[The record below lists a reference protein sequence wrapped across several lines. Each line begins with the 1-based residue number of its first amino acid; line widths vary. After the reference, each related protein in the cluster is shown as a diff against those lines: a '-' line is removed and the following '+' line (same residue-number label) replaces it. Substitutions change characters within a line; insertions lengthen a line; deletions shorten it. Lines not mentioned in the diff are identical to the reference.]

1 MGIVTLVSGG
11 FDSTLMSLMAHEE
24 GITLFPLFI
33 DYGQLG
39 VSKEW
44 AACQRL
50 HKQLGLPPVTYM
62 DLSGFGKTIPS
73 GLTDSSLRIN
83 EDAFLPGR
91 NLLFVLAG
99 AAHAFKVQADSVALG
114 LLNPADRLF
123 PDQTKEFAEECERII
138 EMTMGRR
145 ILVITPLI
153 EFSKQDV
160 LVMARDRGIEHT
172 YSCHAGG
179 DEPCGVC
186 IACVEISNA
195 NQRKEVNHG

>member
-24 GITLFPLFI
+24 GATLFPLFI

-39 VSKEW
+39 VHKEW

-50 HKQLGLPPVTYM
+50 HEQFGLPPVTYM

-73 GLTDSSLRIN
+73 GLTDSNLRIN

-99 AAHAFKVQADSVALG
+99 AAHACKVQADSIALG
-114 LLNPADRLF
+114 LLNPADHLF
-123 PDQTKEFAEECERII
+123 PDQTKGFVEECERMI
-138 EMTMGRR
+138 EIAMGRR
-145 ILVITPLI
+145 IFVLTPLI
-153 EFSKQDV
+153 EFSKRDV
-160 LVMARDRGIEHT
+160 LVIANDRGIKQA

-179 DEPCGVC
+179 EEPCGVC
-186 IACVEISNA
+186 IACVEINNA
-195 NQRKEVNHG
+195 KERR

>member
-11 FDSTLMSLMAHEE
+11 YDSTLMSLMAHEE
-24 GITLFPLFI
+24 GTTLFPLFI

-39 VSKEW
+39 AGKEW
-44 AACQRL
+44 AACRRL
-50 HKQLGLPPVTYM
+50 HEQFGLPPVTYM
-62 DLSGFGKTIPS
+62 DLSGFGKIIPS

-114 LLNPADRLF
+114 LLNPATHLF
-123 PDQTKEFAEECERII
+123 PDQTKGFVEECEKMI
-138 EMTMGRR
+138 ERAMSRR
-145 ILVITPLI
+145 ILVLTPLI
-153 EFSKQDV
+153 EFSKRDV
-160 LVMARDRGIEHT
+160 LMMARERGIVHT

-186 IACVEISNA
+186 VACVEIANA
-195 NQRKEVNHG
+195 KDGR